1 MNKARQIITVF
12 EHATLHYGRTY
23 DGVVFKESHFNALAK
38 LNDLHESKYFTLIHK
53 GIRFSQYVGV
63 IQVNGLSIEILP
75 KIDRTDDNTQLWQE
89 VLIHM
94 LRVTKRLKVNN
105 VGNAY
110 VAKQNMHFLDIY
122 FEWFLSEVQLLI
134 RQGLIKKYYNRTSNV
149 RALKGKLEFAG
160 HLQKNSVHKERF
172 FTSHQVCNVNHLEH
186 QILGLALSIVEQFSN
201 GTYLYSKCKSVQLD
215 FPEVQK
221 LKPNTSIFS
230 RLVYTRKNKAYKTA
244 LEIARIIILNFA
256 PNISSGKENMLAL
269 LFDMNSL
276 WEEYILIQLRRV
288 IATKEIEVNG
298 QESKDFWKG
307 NSLRPDIVLRK
318 GSKTYIVDTKW
329 KRPSSNSA
337 SVGDLRQM
345 YAYCRFWDAEKALLL
360 YPGVTIDNRFNK
372 YKTDDYFNGHDGID
386 EINHYCKMGFVS
398 VIREDTGQL
407 DESIGEKVLALL
419 EIA

>member
-1 MNKARQIITVF
+1 MVF
-12 EHATLHYGRTY
+12 EHGMLHYGRSY
-23 DGVVFKESHFNALAK
+23 DGVDFKLSHFNALAK
-38 LNDLHESKYFTLIHK
+38 LNDLHENKYFTLIHK

-63 IQVNGLSIEILP
+63 IQVDGLSIEILP
-75 KIDRTDDNTQLWQE
+75 KIDKTDDNPQLWQAI
-89 VLIHM
+89 LIHM

-105 VGNAY
+105 VGNAN

-172 FTSHQVCNVNHLEH
+172 FTSHQVYHVNHLEH
-186 QILGLALSIVEQFSN
+186 QILGLALSIVERFSN

-215 FPEVQK
+215 FPEVEK
-221 LKPNTSIFS
+221 LKSNASIFS
-230 RLVYTRKNKAYKTA
+230 RLVYTRKNRAYKTV

-276 WEEYILIQLRRV
+276 WEEYILMQLRR
-288 IATKEIEVNG
+288 AAAETEIEVKG
-298 QESKDFWKG
+298 QETKGFWEG

-318 GSKTYIVDTKW
+318 GSKTYIIDTKW

-337 SVGDLRQM
+337 SVSDLRQM

-360 YPGVTIDNRFNK
+360 YPGETRKNRFIE
-372 YKTDDYFNGHDGID
+372 YKTDDYSSFEGGVG

-398 VIREDTGQL
+398 VIDDDTGEL
-407 DESIGEKVLALL
+407 DESIGKKVLALL